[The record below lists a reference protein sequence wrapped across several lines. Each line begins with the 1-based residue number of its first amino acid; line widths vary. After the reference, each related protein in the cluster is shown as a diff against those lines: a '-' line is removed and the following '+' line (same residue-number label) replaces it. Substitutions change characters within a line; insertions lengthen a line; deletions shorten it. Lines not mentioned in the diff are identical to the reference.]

1 LVVIRVPAL
10 VVASVEEEIA
20 NMPYEKELSTEERAS
35 VKKDVLRR
43 LYHHKHKP
51 DPADLEY
58 QTFAGLARRAV
69 GVGIGPTVADSG
81 RHVDH
86 VYVDR
91 LERVVQAGDPVRIG
105 TLGENEIHAVEAGR
119 FFSFQPEPPKAAPG
133 STVGLEFKDP
143 DKRPNI
149 NPALAGT
156 LGAFV
161 KIKVNGDDKYY
172 MLGSNHVM
180 AVNGRVPTGTALV
193 FRPPTEFIANDPSKY
208 IFAKT
213 AVHVPLRLV
222 HPDPGEWETSDKP
235 NNVDCALAE
244 VDEEQ
249 YRRRVDAGFPDVEI
263 DPGAPLDPKRGM
275 EVRRVDDGGL
285 SMMGKIVDID
295 AGVRL
300 DYSFGTYYFDHQI
313 IIEAVP
319 KDPSDPE
326 DPAKKPFAFARPG
339 DSGALI
345 VDEKTKKAV
354 ALVVGGSERYTVACW
369 LSTVFEELK
378 APLQDFLAK
387 QEAKKVQARL
397 MGTQE
402 ASMRETPIPDF
413 EIVQNIPLTAQAASK

>member
-1 LVVIRVPAL
+1 V
-10 VVASVEEEIA
+10 EEIA
-20 NMPYEKELSTEERAS
+20 KMQGKKELSPKERAS
-35 VKKDVLRR
+35 AKKKVLRM
-43 LYHHKHKP
+43 LYRNKHKP
-51 DPADLEY
+51 DAMNKEY
-58 QTFAGLARRAV
+58 QTFGGLARRAV
-69 GVGIGPTVADSG
+69 GVGIGPTVAGS
-81 RHVDH
+81 RKHVVH

-91 LERVVQAGDPVRIG
+91 LDGVVANKAPIG
-105 TLGENEIHAVEAGR
+105 MLGNIKIHAVEAGR

-133 STVGLEFKDP
+133 STIGLGFKDP

-149 NPALAGT
+149 NPAVAGT

-161 KIKVNGDDKYY
+161 KVAGKVREEDKYY
-172 MLGSNHVM
+172 VLGSNHVM
-180 AVNGRVPTGTALV
+180 TVNGRVPTGTGLV
-193 FRPPTEFIANDPSKY
+193 FRPPGEFIDKDPTEY

-213 AVHVPLRLV
+213 AVHVPLRLI
-222 HPDPGEWETSDKP
+222 HPDPDKWDNVDKP

-249 YRRRVDAGFPDVEI
+249 YRRRVDAGFREVEI
-263 DPGAPLDPKRGM
+263 DPSAPLIPERGM

-285 SMMGKIVDID
+285 SMIGRIIDID

-319 KDPSDPE
+319 NDRNDPE
-326 DPAKKPFAFARPG
+326 DPANKPFAFARPG

-369 LSTVFEELK
+369 LSAVFEELK

-387 QEAKKVQARL
+387 QEAKTVQTRL

-402 ASMRETPIPDF
+402 ASMRDTPIPNF
-413 EIVQNIPLTAQAASK
+413 EIVRNIPLSAKAASE